1 MLCHPLLP
9 AQSFPA
15 SGSFPVSHSS
25 HQVAKVLEF
34 QLQRQS
40 FQWTPRTD
48 LLWDGLVGSPCS
60 PRDSQESPPTLQFK
74 TINSLAL
81 GFLDSPTLT
90 SIHDY
95 WKNHSLV
102 IKPVKSLPFL
112 SFLFSFLPTP
122 HVRFIFLEI
131 PFKCLFLIPLFS
143 SPASQISPYDS
154 IMFYSTNSLSSHTY
168 QSLKNPSILP
178 LWCLFV
184 TTFSFS
190 SAFFFKRFKSGIVS
204 WDLA

>member
-131 PFKCLFLIPLFS
+131 PFKCLFLIPLFHPQPPKLALMIQLCFIQQTPYQVIHTNHSKILPFCLSDVSS
-143 SPASQISPYDS
+143 SPHSV
-154 IMFYSTNSLSSHTY
+154 SH
-168 QSLKNPSILP
+168 LH
-178 LWCLFV
+178 
-184 TTFSFS
+184 SFL
-190 SAFFFKRFKSGIVS
+190 RGLNQV
-204 WDLA
+204 